1 MFEHVYMILSSIE
14 TLLVIILIARYIFL
28 EPKIRKCGIYACA
41 FMMVITAIAYV
52 IWGEDIGTLF
62 VVLSAGLALFMARHK
77 HRIRGF
83 FLVIPVLGIAFG
95 IIIPLDY
102 LLQALFPVKE
112 IVNYIVD
119 LITVI
124 ILILFWWFGKSW
136 RIRFE
141 QEEQFRIFAK
151 WERYLLVGT
160 GWLIIFL
167 STIVWELE
175 EVEVLNN
182 SETYTIFVIN
192 LTLFVLTITII
203 SFVLRGNKSA
213 YYEGIAKINEH
224 YLGLELQHF
233 EAYKITQQEVRR
245 MQHDMKHH
253 MACLQH
259 LCKQGD
265 IEEIQ
270 NYLNDISEELKSG
283 DMEINCGHILAGSI
297 CTHKANI
304 AAQKGIRLEVDG
316 RIPEQ
321 IELMPVDLCTILS
334 NALDNAIEAVENM
347 EEELRFIRLEM
358 SSQGKLLFFRFSNP
372 VKKDADI
379 AKLGVSTKKDIKN
392 HGFGLLNIKY
402 VVEKYNGQM
411 LLEIEEKEV
420 PEFVLSIIVGKETTG
435 DED

>member
-1 MFEHVYMILSSIE
+1 
-14 TLLVIILIARYIFL
+14 
-28 EPKIRKCGIYACA
+28 
-41 FMMVITAIAYV
+41 
-52 IWGEDIGTLF
+52 
-62 VVLSAGLALFMARHK
+62 
-77 HRIRGF
+77 
-83 FLVIPVLGIAFG
+83 
-95 IIIPLDY
+95 
-102 LLQALFPVKE
+102 
-112 IVNYIVD
+112 
-119 LITVI
+119 
-124 ILILFWWFGKSW
+124 
-136 RIRFE
+136 
-141 QEEQFRIFAK
+141 
-151 WERYLLVGT
+151 
-160 GWLIIFL
+160 
-167 STIVWELE
+167 
-175 EVEVLNN
+175 
-182 SETYTIFVIN
+182 
-192 LTLFVLTITII
+192 
-203 SFVLRGNKSA
+203 
-213 YYEGIAKINEH
+213 
-224 YLGLELQHF
+224 
-233 EAYKITQQEVRR
+233 
-245 MQHDMKHH
+245 
-253 MACLQH
+253 
-259 LCKQGD
+259 
-265 IEEIQ
+265 
-270 NYLNDISEELKSG
+270 
-283 DMEINCGHILAGSI
+283 MEINCGHILAGSI

>member
-1 MFEHVYMILSSIE
+1 
-14 TLLVIILIARYIFL
+14 
-28 EPKIRKCGIYACA
+28 
-41 FMMVITAIAYV
+41 
-52 IWGEDIGTLF
+52 
-62 VVLSAGLALFMARHK
+62 MAS
-77 HRIRGF
+77 
-83 FLVIPVLGIAFG
+83 L
-95 IIIPLDY
+95 
-102 LLQALFPVKE
+102 
-112 IVNYIVD
+112 
-119 LITVI
+119 
-124 ILILFWWFGKSW
+124 
-136 RIRFE
+136 
-141 QEEQFRIFAK
+141 
-151 WERYLLVGT
+151 
-160 GWLIIFL
+160 
-167 STIVWELE
+167 
-175 EVEVLNN
+175 
-182 SETYTIFVIN
+182 
-192 LTLFVLTITII
+192 I

-304 AAQKGIRLEVDG
+304 ATQKGIRLEVDG

-347 EEELRFIRLEM
+347 AETLRWIRLEM

-372 VKKDADI
+372 VKKDANI
-379 AKLGVSTKKDIKN
+379 AKLGVSTKKDINN

-402 VVEKYNGQM
+402 VQ
-411 LLEIEEKEV
+411 IHH
-420 PEFVLSIIVGKETTG
+420 
-435 DED
+435 